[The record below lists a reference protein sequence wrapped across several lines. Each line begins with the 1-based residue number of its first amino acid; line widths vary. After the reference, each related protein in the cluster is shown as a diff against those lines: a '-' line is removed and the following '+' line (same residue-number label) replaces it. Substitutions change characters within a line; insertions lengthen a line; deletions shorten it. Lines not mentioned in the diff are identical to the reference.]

1 MQGQPEAPPV
11 FVDGSGRRRRLSV
24 LAGTGIGV
32 GLLASLGLILAG
44 LFTGSSVPLPG
55 WPESKPARPIEAGVD
70 ELGVS
75 PDAAQPTPG
84 PSSTATG
91 APSRTPSAPASA
103 TTRPGAAPTAQP
115 SRTEVPGQGDTRRNE
130 PAGKPSR
137 SPGKPK

>member
-11 FVDGSGRRRRLSV
+11 FVDGSGRRRRLSM
-24 LAGTGIGV
+24 LAGTSIGV

-70 ELGVS
+70 ELGAS
-75 PDAAQPTPG
+75 PGAVQPTPDPAT
-84 PSSTATG
+84 PSDAT
-91 APSRTPSAPASA
+91 PSRTPSAPA
-103 TTRPGAAPTAQP
+103 TRPGAAPTAQP
-115 SRTEVPGQGDTRRNE
+115 NRSAVPGQGDTRRNE

-137 SPGKPK
+137 SPGKPR